1 MRGYLCNAP
10 RGSSAVKVF
19 TSQFVVAV
27 CRTKKEMG
35 KKRNALDM
43 FWPRRHRGVG
53 THTQKVQIVEERG
66 YMYAKYKG

>member
-1 MRGYLCNAP
+1 
-10 RGSSAVKVF
+10 
-19 TSQFVVAV
+19 
-27 CRTKKEMG
+27 
-35 KKRNALDM
+35 M